1 MHIRSGQLLG
11 GNGNKIVAI
20 VPWTERIERATL
32 EVTRKTTET
41 GVGGVVTGMG
51 HGAVSPSLDCT
62 MRVRAVEPASETSAD
77 QQGITTKRP
86 GSMENGKRKDQKAV
100 PSSLKT
106 GLGRTR
112 HKGRW

>member
-20 VPWTERIERATL
+20 VPWVKRNQVATL

-62 MRVRAVEPASETSAD
+62 MRVRAVEPASESSAD
-77 QQGITTKRP
+77 KQGITIKRL
-86 GSMENGKRKDQKAV
+86 GKHGQ
-100 PSSLKT
+100 
-106 GLGRTR
+106 
-112 HKGRW
+112 W